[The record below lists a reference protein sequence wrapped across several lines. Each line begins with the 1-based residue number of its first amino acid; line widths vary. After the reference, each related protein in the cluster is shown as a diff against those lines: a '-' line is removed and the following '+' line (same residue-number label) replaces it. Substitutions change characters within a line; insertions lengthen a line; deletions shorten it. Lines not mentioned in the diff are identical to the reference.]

1 MIVKGGKLERAEA
14 IPYSDAHLEVVVRD
28 YLAAHPF
35 VSEEFAREKVLETIK
50 EEEKAD
56 KEIWQNDLV
65 QVLVYRNASADEY
78 VHEDSFKGKLTY
90 LSIKRLDKKPINDW
104 QLFQDIKNEICGK
117 EAEAIQMYPAESRLV
132 NTANQYHLF
141 VFETGY
147 FIPFGFTQRSVVKQ
161 NKNASAGD
169 STSAQTYTGE

>member
-1 MIVKGGKLERAEA
+1 MKGGKLERAEA
-14 IPYSDAHLEVVVRD
+14 IPYSDAHLEGVVRD

-35 VSEEFAREKVLETIK
+35 VSEEFAREKVLEMIK

-90 LSIKRLDKKPINDW
+90 LSIKRLDKKPINFSQYSTQGEDLGFSKTSPDPEKV
-104 QLFQDIKNEICGK
+104 QNFIRKGASLVLNDII
-117 EAEAIQMYPAESRLV
+117 YL
-132 NTANQYHLF
+132 H
-141 VFETGY
+141 
-147 FIPFGFTQRSVVKQ
+147 
-161 NKNASAGD
+161 
-169 STSAQTYTGE
+169 

>member
-1 MIVKGGKLERAEA
+1 MRGGPLERAEA
-14 IPYSDAHLEVVVRD
+14 VPYSDAHLEGVVRD
-28 YLAAHPF
+28 FLAAQPF
-35 VSEEFAREKVLETIK
+35 VSEEFAREKVSEVLA
-50 EEEKAD
+50 EEEAAD
-56 KEIWQNDLV
+56 KQIWQNDFV
-65 QVLVYRNASADEY
+65 QVSVYRNASADEY

-104 QLFQDIKNEICGK
+104 QLFQDIKNAICGK